1 MEKAIV
7 MMYPNNPD
15 KLNEPGNVVLIGHN
29 YGDGKLFANNENL
42 KSGDKIIIS
51 DEKGRTITY
60 EVYDK
65 FTTDPSDTDYMMRST
80 NGKREISLST
90 CTDDERNRIIV
101 LAREVSE

>member
-42 KSGDKIIIS
+42 KNGDKIIIS

>member
-7 MMYPNNPD
+7 MMYPNDPD

-42 KSGDKIIIS
+42 KNGDKILIS

-80 NGKREISLST
+80 NGRREISLST
-90 CTDDERNRIIV
+90 CTDDEVNRTIV
-101 LAREVSE
+101 LAREVRE

>member
-7 MMYPNNPD
+7 MIYPSDPS
-15 KLNEPGNVVLIGHN
+15 KLNEPGNIVLAGHN
-29 YGDGKLFANNENL
+29 YGDGKLFANNKNL
-42 KSGDKIIIS
+42 KNGDKIIIS

-65 FTTDPSDTDYMMRST
+65 FTTDPSDTEYMSRST

-90 CTDDERNRIIV
+90 CTDDEVNRTIV
-101 LAREVSE
+101 LAREVQE